1 MFPLS
6 PSTYQYKYKEF
17 NTKIEIRPKGS
28 LSSLFNILESVNYTA
43 FPKTIEPTYSTIRRS
58 IAGKIASGRT
68 KQRDDLLSAETITLR
83 GAISLGNNSV
93 LCEINERGYRESA
106 SGTGFQNSAHFLL
119 GSVINFH

>member
-1 MFPLS
+1 MRFHSRFLR
-6 PSTYQYKYKEF
+6 TKYREF
-17 NTKIEIRPKGS
+17 NTKIEIPPKDLFHRFS
-28 LSSLFNILESVNYTA
+28 TSSNPVNYTA
-43 FPKTIEPTYSTIRRS
+43 FPKTIEPTHSAIRRS
-58 IAGKIASGRT
+58 IAGEIASGRT
-68 KQRDDLLSAETITLR
+68 KQRDDLLSAGTITLR